1 MTSSD
6 LSVPA
11 RARVLAP
18 IVDEDVPILDGQTR
32 RVGWIAERL
41 AAGLWHTEDVK
52 VLSRVWDRSELT
64 IRNYAAMA
72 STHLELLTGDIDKI
86 RNLSALRLQLL
97 AHDHE
102 TDPNAR
108 IKATEILLKLTG
120 DLKGGREEKDSMTTS
135 EREQAIIDSIA
146 NPDDTMERLL
156 REAFSRGS
164 DRLRALIV
172 EFAPVNTSGE
182 ER

>member
-1 MTSSD
+1 MKPTA
-6 LSVPA
+6 SVPA

-41 AAGLWHTEDVK
+41 AAGLWHTDDIK
-52 VLSRVWDRSELT
+52 VLSRVWERSELT

-120 DLKGGREEKDSMTTS
+120 DLKGGREEKESMTTS

-146 NPDDTMERLL
+146 NPDDAMERLL
-156 REAFSRGS
+156 REAFAKAG
-164 DRLRALIV
+164 DRLRAIAAEYV
-172 EFAPVNTSGE
+172 GVVTEGE
-182 ER
+182 TK